1 MKAFKVFILLTISIK
16 YSILTAQIGIG
27 TSTPK
32 AALDIVSSTQGILP
46 PRMTGTQIL
55 ALTVG
60 TDQNSMLVYATS
72 TSGVIN
78 KIGYWYY
85 DHTST
90 SWKPFDA
97 DITATNG
104 INIASNNIKLGGS
117 LTQATTISGLTATNK
132 MSFTGTGTD
141 AFNIDGT
148 TFSVDATN
156 DRIGIG
162 TASPT
167 NKLHVV
173 GNALFAPRTTNDGT
187 SGEPVS
193 VEVYGRLQTATGQVG
208 GLKMYWYSNTGGIE
222 VIRGGTFNDGMGL
235 AFNVSNISSVT
246 TEAMRL
252 TRDGNMGIGTTAPAR
267 KLEITSGAST
277 TPSIRLTNQTASA
290 TSSST
295 NRTTNVH
302 SLVVDAS
309 GDVHTIVKTKYYTP
323 NNCGCTSSIY
333 PYTLP
338 ADLTSFES
346 YDGNWAGNGQGN
358 TTLADFILPT
368 ATNAYAAGHKTG
380 DIIVLYR
387 GANYNVVLGTTNTD
401 MSSNLLLAQFK
412 SYGFVLVP
420 EGWRRIF

>member
-1 MKAFKVFILLTISIK
+1 MKAFKFSILLPIYVK

-27 TSTPK
+27 TATPK

-46 PRMTGTQIL
+46 PRMTGAQIL
-55 ALTVG
+55 GLTVG
-60 TDQNSMLVYATS
+60 ADQNSMLLYATS
-72 TSGVIN
+72 TSGAIS

-90 SWKPFDA
+90 SWKPFDS

-104 INIASNNIKLGGS
+104 INIASNNIRLGGA

-141 AFNIDGT
+141 AFNIDGA

-162 TASPT
+162 TSSPT
-167 NKLHVV
+167 NKLHVA

-187 SGEPVS
+187 GGEPVS

-208 GLKMYWYSNTGGIE
+208 GLKMYWYSNSGGIE
-222 VIRGGTFNDGMGL
+222 VIRGGASNDGMGL

-252 TRDGNMGIGTTAPAR
+252 TRDGNMGVGTTAPAR

-295 NRTTNVH
+295 NRATNLH

-323 NNCGCTSSIY
+323 NNCACATTPY

-338 ADLTSFES
+338 ADLTSFET
-346 YDGNWAGNGQGN
+346 YDGNWSGNGQGN
-358 TTLADFILPT
+358 TTLADFILPS
-368 ATNAYAAGHKTG
+368 ASNAYAAGHKTG
-380 DIIVLYR
+380 DIVVIYR
-387 GANYNVVLGTTNTD
+387 DASYNSVMGTTNTD
-401 MSSNLLLAQFK
+401 MASNLLLIRYK